1 MSIIETA
8 FTPAMEQ
15 TGQDGQDTVLYL
27 EPYLGHIDKW
37 DCLQNLLRS
46 LNVPDMFPK
55 TAIPSMPSS
64 VDRIALRGDVLAVS
78 WKKGDDEDIAVHY
91 GIYIGLNKDGVG
103 EVVDMV
109 HEGSVTRRLVDDFM
123 GLRNPHGRV
132 IRKLGVVKYD
142 GDTPER
148 LESSAKIA
156 EIVAS
161 MTPAHK
167 PVYNLILCNCEVFA
181 LWCRTPWRFVPFLI
195 DVPILPPM
203 ISKKF

>member
-1 MSIIETA
+1 M
-8 FTPAMEQ
+8 
-15 TGQDGQDTVLYL
+15 
-27 EPYLGHIDKW
+27 
-37 DCLQNLLRS
+37 
-46 LNVPDMFPK
+46 
-55 TAIPSMPSS
+55 
-64 VDRIALRGDVLAVS
+64 
-78 WKKGDDEDIAVHY
+78 
-91 GIYIGLNKDGVG
+91 
-103 EVVDMV
+103 
-109 HEGSVTRRLVDDFM
+109 
-123 GLRNPHGRV
+123 

-148 LESSAKIA
+148 LESTAKIA

-203 ISKKF
+203 ISKKILIYVIVYSQIETPHARTKTLTPL